1 MKLIDEIVTGWPLTL
16 KKLSAQ
22 LEAVQLVAVVPVL
35 FAMQDQLGPN
45 TILLIIALLSGA
57 KLVASNWSQSNIGT
71 YDKSKFT
78 LTPIDP
84 HGDVN
89 E

>member
-1 MKLIDEIVTGWPLTL
+1 MKIVDEIVTGWPLTM

-22 LEAVQLVAVVPVL
+22 LEAMQLFAIVPVL
-35 FAMQDQLGPN
+35 YQMQDQLGPN

-57 KLVASNWSQSNIGT
+57 KLVASNWSQSSIGT
-71 YDKSKFT
+71 YDKTKFT

-84 HGDVN
+84 HGEVN